1 MPELPEVDTIRRGL
15 AQTIC
20 DQRIKRIIV
29 RERRLRWPVCK
40 QLGTQLTNSRINNI
54 QRRAKYL
61 LIETTQ
67 GHLIIHLGM
76 SGCLKVVPHNT
87 PIEKHDH
94 IDFILSNKHTLRYND
109 PRRFGCVLWTD
120 QPPDQ
125 HRLLATLGPE
135 PLEPAF
141 NCEYLYDLCQQRRCS
156 IKQLIMNSKVVVGV
170 GNIYVNEALFL
181 AGIHPS
187 QPANQLQDTDCQQLI
202 DSIQIVLQ
210 QAIDAG
216 GTTLKDFK
224 NATGKPGYFQQQL
237 NVYGKGDEPCP
248 TCDNPIQRQMMHQ
261 RATYF
266 CPHCQPQP
274 GDT

>member
-1 MPELPEVDTIRRGL
+1 MPELPEVDTLRRGL

-61 LIETTQ
+61 LIETTH

-94 IDFILSNKHTLRYND
+94 IDFILSNKHTLRYHD
-109 PRRFGCVLWTD
+109 PRRFGCILCTD

-125 HRLLATLGPE
+125 HRLLASLGPE

-170 GNIYVNEALFL
+170 GNIYVNESLFR
-181 AGIHPS
+181 AGIHPEQS
-187 QPANQLQDTDCQQLI
+187 GSALSEVQWQRLFDGIRGAL
-202 DSIQIVLQ
+202 
-210 QAIDAG
+210 
-216 GTTLKDFK
+216 
-224 NATGKPGYFQQQL
+224 
-237 NVYGKGDEPCP
+237 DERRDHGSLPREP
-248 TCDNPIQRQMMHQ
+248 PDMGMVVS
-261 RATYF
+261 
-266 CPHCQPQP
+266 
-274 GDT
+274 